1 MTYMIKF
8 CLLLVA
14 YQSVSLIALRT
25 CKQSIRPS
33 ICNSFA
39 LYNTM
44 THGVK
49 KENLPSKMCV
59 TCNRPFT
66 WRKKWERCWDEV
78 TTCSKGCNAKRRALA
93 KKDGR
98 DVGDDHG
105 DDGDEDEEVEDKKKA
120 PDSEPF
126 SPLKGK
132 SFSDIAESVT
142 KISGKDSKQT
152 ALGKEIIE
160 ERDEIDLDGDEDNDD
175 EEPDA
180 IRKPEKKLSRKKLQK
195 LKMKETEGESPPK
208 DGPTERTKVCAVCKG
223 DMTHLF
229 RCQWDA
235 SKQWRFVCKFLSF
248 LFSFLCALFFVL
260 FYCVLCLLFNSSSYV
275 PTCSHILSSK
285 VHRSYCATQ

>member
-1 MTYMIKF
+1 MIKF
-8 CLLLVA
+8 CVLLVV

-25 CKQSIRPS
+25 CKQSIRPA
-33 ICNSFA
+33 ICNSLA

-98 DVGDDHG
+98 DAGDDNG
-105 DDGDEDEEVEDKKKA
+105 DDDDDDDDELAEVKKKA
-120 PDSEPF
+120 PDSELI

-132 SFSDIAESVT
+132 SSSDDGESIT
-142 KISGKDSKQT
+142 KVSVKEGKQS
-152 ALGKEIIE
+152 APHKEMVE
-160 ERDEIDLDGDEDNDD
+160 NGDEDLEEDD
-175 EEPDA
+175 DDDKAEE
-180 IRKPEKKLSRKKLQK
+180 IIKPEKKLSRKKLQK
-195 LKMKETEGESPPK
+195 LKMKEIEGESPPK
-208 DGPTERTKVCAVCKG
+208 DGPTERTKVCTVCKG
-223 DMTHLF
+223 DKTHLF

-235 SKQWRFVCKFLSF
+235 SKQWRFVCK
-248 LFSFLCALFFVL
+248 
-260 FYCVLCLLFNSSSYV
+260 SSSF
-275 PTCSHILSSK
+275 
-285 VHRSYCATQ
+285 

>member
-1 MTYMIKF
+1 MIKF
-8 CLLLVA
+8 CVLLVA

-25 CKQSIRPS
+25 CKQSIRPTV
-33 ICNSFA
+33 CNSLA

-93 KKDGR
+93 KKEGR
-98 DVGDDHG
+98 DASGDQGDD
-105 DDGDEDEEVEDKKKA
+105 DDDDEVAEDTKKVA
-120 PDSEPF
+120 DSELL

-132 SFSDIAESVT
+132 SSSDDGERITNVSVT
-142 KISGKDSKQT
+142 DCKQS
-152 ALGKEIIE
+152 ASRNEG
-160 ERDEIDLDGDEDNDD
+160 IDIDEDEDD
-175 EEPDA
+175 DKPDA
-180 IRKPEKKLSRKKLQK
+180 VIKPEKKLSRKKLQK
-195 LKMKETEGESPPK
+195 LKMKEIESESPPK

-235 SKQWRFVCKFLSF
+235 SKQWRFVCKS
-248 LFSFLCALFFVL
+248 
-260 FYCVLCLLFNSSSYV
+260 
-275 PTCSHILSSK
+275 
-285 VHRSYCATQ
+285 